1 MPPQATQPPQQ
12 PQASGA
18 SQGPQATQA
27 YAAAQQQSQPQPP
40 PQEDQPTVSV
50 ITPQRAWSSRMSRRS
65 ILRGAA
71 GAGAVG
77 IAAAGGAGAAVAL
90 TRSSAQAAL
99 TNDAKPA
106 VMAAMPPAMEGP
118 LVVYVSDTT
127 NGVLDVFAGTG
138 QMRLKNRALVS
149 QLLRALK

>member
-1 MPPQATQPPQQ
+1 
-12 PQASGA
+12 
-18 SQGPQATQA
+18 
-27 YAAAQQQSQPQPP
+27 
-40 PQEDQPTVSV
+40 
-50 ITPQRAWSSRMSRRS
+50 MSRRS

-90 TRSSAQAAL
+90 TRPAQAAL
-99 TNDAKPA
+99 ANEARPA
-106 VMAAMPPAMEGP
+106 VVAAMPPSAMEGP

-127 NGVLDVFAGTG
+127 TGQLDVFAGTG

-149 QLLRALK
+149 ALLRALK

>member
-12 PQASGA
+12 PQGSEAYRA
-18 SQGPQATQA
+18 SQPTQA
-27 YAAAQQQSQPQPP
+27 YAAPPQPQQP

-90 TRSSAQAAL
+90 TRPSAAL
-99 TNDAKPA
+99 ANEAKPA
-106 VMAAMPPAMEGP
+106 VMAAMPPSAMEGP

-127 NGVLDVFAGTG
+127 NGLLDVFAGPG
-138 QMRLKNRALVS
+138 QVRLKNPALVS
-149 QLLRALK
+149 ALLRALK